1 MLRDLLS
8 DIRFRFRAIFRRG
21 AVERELA
28 DELQS
33 HMDVEADRLVRE
45 GVSPDEARRRARLS
59 LGDVERVKEA
69 ARDSRGVR
77 FVDDAAQDLRYAARM
92 LRKSPGLTL
101 ASTLTIAVGI
111 AATTA
116 VFSLVNAILLRPLP
130 VPEPRRLFVLSER
143 WSNGNTPGSSMA
155 EYLYSYHHYLDLR
168 DATRPVFSRLAGFRY
183 ETDAVRIDATAESV
197 SSAYVSANYF
207 QALGVRPSL
216 GRLFSDTTERIGTA
230 EPEIVLSYSFWKG
243 RLSGDS
249 AVIGRTLYV
258 DSRAMTVV
266 GVAAPGFAGTIVGLA
281 ADVWIPNGG
290 ASKPKAGAATLAD
303 STRDAGPLTVFG
315 RLRDGVSA
323 RQAVAALDVIGPAMK
338 MDAPWQHIRSV
349 ALDPMVG
356 PPAMFRGAVLGFF
369 GMLLVTAGLVLCI
382 AAANIAG
389 MLLVR
394 AAHRRREVAV
404 RLALGAARGRLM
416 RQLLTESAA
425 LCAIGGAVGV
435 LLARVLVALI
445 PTIQAPIGT
454 RLVLNVT
461 LDWVVLLVSLAITVA
476 AGIAAGLAPALQAAR
491 VDLVSGLHGLPAVIG
506 SRRGSSRSAFVVAQL
521 AMSLVLLISAGLF
534 TRAFRRALLI
544 DPGLDARNVVVA
556 RLDVGAHGYD
566 RARGEAFYAQLVA
579 RLAARPEVEAVAL
592 GEFTPLAFSHWGQ
605 GMPGP
610 DGSHFSVTMGLV
622 DANYLSALRVPIVSG
637 RGFRTSDTQTS
648 APVVVVNETLAR
660 RMWPGEPALGQLLKL
675 ADGTR
680 AVVGVARDG
689 KYRSLDEGP
698 TAYAF
703 IPFAQH
709 YNSSMTIHVRARGRM
724 DAALGALRSDVAALD
739 PDIAVERPR
748 TLATDLDLYFLP
760 QRTAAWVIGVFGI
773 VGLALAGV
781 GIYGIVAYDV
791 ARRTRELGI
800 RLALGAH
807 GSDLVMTVLSRGG
820 AVVGVGIAIGL
831 PIALVVARLAAGF
844 LYGIRVADPLTFA
857 VAPAALGVIALG
869 VSYIPARRAALVD
882 PAISLRV
889 E

>member
-8 DIRFRFRAIFRRG
+8 DLRFRFRALFRRDD
-21 AVERELA
+21 VERELA
-28 DELQS
+28 EELQL
-33 HMDVEADRLVRE
+33 HIDVETDRLVGE
-45 GVSPDEARRRARLS
+45 GVPPEEARRQARLA
-59 LGDVERVKEA
+59 LGGVEQVKEA
-69 ARDSRGVR
+69 TRDMHGVR
-77 FVDDAAQDLRYAARM
+77 FIDDAVQDLRYAGRM
-92 LRKSPGLTL
+92 LRKSPGLAL
-101 ASTLTIAVGI
+101 ASTLTIAVGV
-111 AATTA
+111 AATTG

-130 VPEPRRLFVLSER
+130 VSTPRQLFVVSER
-143 WSNGNTPGSSMA
+143 WTNGNTPGTSMA
-155 EYLYSYHHYLDLR
+155 EYLYTYHHYLDLR
-168 DATRPVFSRLAGFRY
+168 DETNRVFSGLAGFRY
-183 ETDAVRIDATAESV
+183 ETEAVRIDATAEAI

-207 QALGVRPSL
+207 QVLGVKPAL
-216 GRLFSDTTERIGTA
+216 GRLFSDTAERVGA
-230 EPEIVLSYSFWKG
+230 MEPELVVSYGFWQG

-266 GVAAPGFAGTIVGLA
+266 GVAAPGFGGTIVGLV
-281 ADVWIPNGG
+281 ADIWIPDGA
-290 ASKPKAGAATLAD
+290 ASKPKAGAVTLAD

-338 MDAPWQHIRSV
+338 MDQPWQHIKSIV
-349 ALDPMVG
+349 LDPMVG

-394 AAHRRREVAV
+394 GAHRRREVAV
-404 RLALGAARGRLM
+404 RLALGAARGRLI

-435 LLARVLVALI
+435 LLARVLVTLI
-445 PTIQAPIGT
+445 PSIQAPTGT
-454 RLVLNVT
+454 S
-461 LDWVVLLVSLAITVA
+461 VVI
-476 AGIAAGLAPALQAAR
+476 
-491 VDLVSGLHGLPAVIG
+491 
-506 SRRGSSRSAFVVAQL
+506 AQL

-566 RARGEAFYAQLVA
+566 QTRGEAFYAQLA
-579 RLAARPEVEAVAL
+579 MRLAARPEVEAVAF

-605 GMPGP
+605 GVLGP
-610 DGSHFSVTMGLV
+610 DGRRFPVTMGVV
-622 DANYLSALRVPIVSG
+622 DANYLSAVRVPIVSG
-637 RGFRTSDTQTS
+637 RGFLTSDTPAS
-648 APVVVVNETLAR
+648 EWVVVVNETLAR
-660 RMWPGEPALGQLLKL
+660 RLWPGESPLGQQLKL
-675 ADGTR
+675 ADGAR
-680 AVVGVARDG
+680 VVVGVARDG
-689 KYRSLDEGP
+689 KYRSLDEAP
-698 TAYAF
+698 AAYAF
-703 IPFAQH
+703 LPSAQH
-709 YNSSMTIHVRARGRM
+709 YSSSMTIHVRARGRM
-724 DAALGALRSDVAALD
+724 DAALAALRTDVAALD
-739 PDIAVERPR
+739 RNVAVERPR
-748 TLATDLDLYFLP
+748 ALATDLDLYFLP
-760 QRTAAWVIGVFGI
+760 QRVAAFVIGIFGL

-800 RLALGAH
+800 RLALGAR
-807 GSDLVMTVLSRGG
+807 GTDLVMSVLVRGG
-820 AVVGVGIAIGL
+820 AIVGVGIAIGL
-831 PIALVVARLAAGF
+831 PVALVVARLATGF
-844 LYGIRVADPLTFA
+844 LYGIRVLDPLTFFA
-857 VAPAALGVIALG
+857 APAVLGLIALG
-869 VSYIPARRAALVD
+869 VSYVPARRAALVD